1 MILSVLTLL
10 AATATALDSAEIY
23 GREIKPVLARRCVS
37 CHGALKQK
45 AGLRLDTAAAIMRGG
60 DAGPA
65 VEPGIGADS
74 LLIERITA
82 VDTSLRMPPEGEPL
96 KPAEVLAIRSWI
108 DLGAKGPAGE
118 TPPPGPRDHWAFRGP
133 VRPSV
138 PAKTPGTNPIDAFLG
153 VEQKRVG
160 LSPRPRSDK
169 GELLRRVSLDLTGL
183 APSRET
189 LRAFLADTCPDAY
202 LKAVDRLLASPQ
214 YGERWGRH
222 WMDIWRY
229 SDWDGFAAEIRE
241 SRPFIWHWRDWIVE
255 SLNRDLGYDSLIVLM
270 LAADEAAPH
279 DDSSLRATGFL
290 ARNWDKFS
298 RVRWLD
304 NNVEHTAKAFLGL
317 TIACAR
323 CHDHK
328 YDPIAQTDYYRFRA
342 FFEPHQVR
350 EDRLPLGP
358 DAARDGVPRAFDAKV
373 DEPTYLFVRG
383 DDGRPDKSKKIA
395 PGVPAFL
402 SKSPVQ
408 PSPVRVPEEAQNPML
423 RAFVKDDLRAQ
434 ALKAVET
441 AERSLATATAADR
454 PIAEASLLV
463 AAASRQALSA
473 RIRAD
478 EARVSHPTGPETKDL
493 AVLAKRAEAA
503 LAARAAELRLA
514 KGQRSLSTARKSS
527 RTGGD
532 ATRAALSAAETEL
545 AAAAAA
551 LAASFASKNTSGAD
565 YTPIGP
571 SYPSQSTGRRLALA
585 KWIASPDNPLT
596 ARVAINH
603 VWARHFGRPLVG
615 NTFDFGLNGPA
626 PTHPALLDWLAVDFT
641 AHGWSLKHLHR
652 LIVTSDAYMRKSTP
666 SGPDDP
672 NLASD
677 PDNAWYWR
685 MNSRRME
692 AEAVR
697 DNLLWAAGL
706 LDLSLGGADLDP
718 AVAMTSRRRSL
729 YLRHAQEK
737 RAVFLKVFDSPSA
750 NDCYRRIESVM
761 PQQALALA
769 NSPLTTLAARR
780 LAGAL
785 SPGASADP
793 QFIALAFESVLGR
806 APSDLESSVCGQFLK
821 EQTGRYAGSL
831 TLFDAGPHPAVPAAA
846 DPRQRAREG
855 LVHVLF
861 NHNDFVTIR

>member
-1 MILSVLTLL
+1 MIFPVLTLL
-10 AATATALDSAEIY
+10 AATVTAFDSAEMY
-23 GREIKPVLARRCVS
+23 TREIKPVLARRCVS

-45 AGLRLDTAAAIMRGG
+45 GGLRLDTAAAIVRGG

-65 VEPGIGADS
+65 AEPGIAADS
-74 LLIERITA
+74 LLVERVTA

-96 KPAEVLAIRSWI
+96 KPTELLAIRSWI
-108 DLGAKGPAGE
+108 DAGAKGPAGE
-118 TPPPGPRDHWAFRGP
+118 MPPPGPRDHWAFRSP
-133 VRPSV
+133 VRPGV
-138 PAKTPGTNPIDAFLG
+138 PVASPGTNPIDAFLG
-153 VEQKRVG
+153 VEHRKVG
-160 LSPRPRSDK
+160 LSPRPRADK

-183 APSRET
+183 APSLET
-189 LRAFLADTCPDAY
+189 LRAFLADTRPDSY
-202 LKAVDRLLASPQ
+202 ERAVDRLLASPQ

-255 SLNRDLGYDSLIVLM
+255 SLNSDTGYDTLIVMM

-279 DDSSLRATGFL
+279 DDSALRATGFL

-304 NNVEHTAKAFLGL
+304 NDVEHTAKAFLGL

-358 DAARDGVPRAFDAKV
+358 LAATDGVPRAFDARL

-383 DDGRPDKSKKIA
+383 DDGHPDKSKKIA

-402 SKSPVQ
+402 SKSPVL
-408 PSPVRVPEEAQNPML
+408 PSPVRVPEQARFPML
-423 RAFVKDDLRAQ
+423 RDFVKDKLRAQ
-434 ALKAVET
+434 ALEAVET
-441 AERSLATATAADR
+441 ANRSLSSATAVDR
-454 PIAEASLLV
+454 PIAEARLLV
-463 AAASRQALSA
+463 AAASQRALAA

-478 EARVSHPTGPETKDL
+478 EARVSLPTGSEAKDA
-493 AVLAKRAEAA
+493 AVRARRAETE
-503 LAARAAELRLA
+503 LAAREAELRLA
-514 KGQRSLSTARKSS
+514 KAQASLSTARKISG
-527 RTGGD
+527 TNGD
-532 ATRAALSAAETEL
+532 ATKAAPSAAETEL

-551 LAASFASKNTSGAD
+551 LAATFAKMNTSGSD
-565 YTPIGP
+565 FTPIGP
-571 SYPSQSTGRRLALA
+571 SYPAQSTGRRLALA

-615 NTFDFGLNGPA
+615 NTFDFGLNGPP

-652 LIVTSDAYMRKSTP
+652 LIVTSDAYIRKSTP
-666 SGPDDP
+666 AGPDDP

-697 DNLLWAAGL
+697 DNLLFAAGL
-706 LDLSLGGADLDP
+706 LDVSLGGPDLDP

-769 NSPLTTLAARR
+769 NSPLSTQAARR
-780 LAGAL
+780 LARAL
-785 SPGASADP
+785 SADAIADP
-793 QFIALAFESVLGR
+793 QFITLAFEAVLGR
-806 APSDLESSVCGQFLK
+806 APTNLESSVCAQFLNA
-821 EQTGRYAGSL
+821 QAGRFAGSL
-831 TLFDAGPHPAVPAAA
+831 TLFDAGPLPAVPAAD